1 MLPTL
6 MLVLGMIHTPN
17 AVSSGHAVPPQQVT
31 PAPWAITHTYEARI
45 RIAGTVSKVQVQAR
59 DAGHAK
65 KLLRAQYGP
74 EVAILSV
81 QRID

>member
-59 DAGHAK
+59 DARHAK

>member
-1 MLPTL
+1 MFPSLV
-6 MLVLGMIHTPN
+6 LVLGMISAPT
-17 AVSSGHAVPPQQVT
+17 AVSSGHAAPPQQAM

-74 EVAILSV
+74 GVNILSV
-81 QRID
+81 KRID

>member
-1 MLPTL
+1 MWWS
-6 MLVLGMIHTPN
+6 LVLALG
-17 AVSSGHAVPPQQVT
+17 VF
-31 PAPWAITHTYEARI
+31 PATAHPVCESPSRHEIVMTGLRAISHTYEARI

-65 KLLRAQYGP
+65 KLLRAQYGS

-81 QRID
+81 KRVD

>member
-1 MLPTL
+1 M
-6 MLVLGMIHTPN
+6 
-17 AVSSGHAVPPQQVT
+17 

-45 RIAGTVSKVQVQAR
+45 RIAGTASKVQVQAR

-65 KLLRAQYGP
+65 KVLRAQSGP

-81 QRID
+81 KRID

>member
-1 MLPTL
+1 MFPSLV
-6 MLVLGMIHTPN
+6 LVLGMISAPT
-17 AVSSGHAVPPQQVT
+17 AVSSSHAAPPQQAM

-74 EVAILSV
+74 GVAILSV
-81 QRID
+81 KRID